1 MVFSLISLE
10 PTFPLKYG
18 SEDVEN
24 PLKDYTFCTSRG
36 IGMKIEDLLKILY
49 TSCFWTSLH
58 ECTLS
63 ILWFRI
69 YGCMLSL
76 MNEVKHWVTFSIL
89 FCI

>member
-1 MVFSLISLE
+1 MISLE

-18 SEDVEN
+18 SEGVEN

-36 IGMKIEDLLKILY
+36 IGMKIEDLLK
-49 TSCFWTSLH
+49 TFCTLH
-58 ECTLS
+58 EGTLS

-76 MNEVKHWVTFSIL
+76 MNEVDPWVTFSIL
-89 FCI
+89 FCV

>member
-18 SEDVEN
+18 SEGVEN

-49 TSCFWTSLH
+49 TSCF
-58 ECTLS
+58 
-63 ILWFRI
+63 
-69 YGCMLSL
+69 
-76 MNEVKHWVTFSIL
+76 
-89 FCI
+89 